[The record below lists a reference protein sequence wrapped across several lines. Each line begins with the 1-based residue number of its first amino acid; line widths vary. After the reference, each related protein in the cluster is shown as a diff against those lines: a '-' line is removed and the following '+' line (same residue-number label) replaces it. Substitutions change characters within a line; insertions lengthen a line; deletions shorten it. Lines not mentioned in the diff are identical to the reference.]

1 MQCNSVTLRA
11 VSALLHFQNYDSYST
26 TGTTASITTLLHV
39 FFYERDH
46 AEEVRLCVRNGYEQI
61 QA

>member
-1 MQCNSVTLRA
+1 MLYSIFSTAMATIRLTLVL
-11 VSALLHFQNYDSYST
+11 VSLHSSMSLF
-26 TGTTASITTLLHV
+26 

-61 QA
+61 QS